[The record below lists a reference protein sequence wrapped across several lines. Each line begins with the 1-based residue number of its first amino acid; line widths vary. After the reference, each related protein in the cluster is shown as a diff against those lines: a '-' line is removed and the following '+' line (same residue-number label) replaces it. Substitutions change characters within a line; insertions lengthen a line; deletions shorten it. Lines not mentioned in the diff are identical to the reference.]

1 MAPGNTRNKFELY
14 HLSSHIINK
23 IHMGGNKQIMIN
35 NETIEAERTRV
46 CLTIGR
52 IAPDFTAVT
61 TEGPITLSQYRGKW
75 VLFFSH
81 PGDFTPVP
89 KDNYLKSTSM
99 PSAKNLI

>member
-1 MAPGNTRNKFELY
+1 
-14 HLSSHIINK
+14 
-23 IHMGGNKQIMIN
+23 MGGNKQIMIN

-81 PGDFTPVP
+81 PGDFTPVCTSEFIAFAQLQP
-89 KDNYLKSTSM
+89 DLKKEMFSSE
-99 PSAKNLI
+99 